1 MIHVFSLS
9 YRRYQLLSLL
19 THFFQT
25 FPKCGNCSIY
35 LRTKRMSSS
44 VPRTQSSRWKNLSKS
59 FEDTYSD
66 FVCLI
71 REFDQ
76 PDEGQEDF
84 AKLLSYNLT
93 GGKRVRG
100 AIVAATVE
108 AFCPKESIT
117 IDCVHRAHL
126 TGWCIEMLHAGFLVL
141 DDIVDNSPTR
151 RGKPSWFSH
160 VRQNAGNGL
169 FAIND
174 GLHLIMTTKYVLH
187 KIFASNS
194 GCPVGFVKVLRLFDE
209 VGYRT
214 CWGQILDCRNS
225 WVSNSAENGIF
236 PLERF
241 TPATFDAIARWKTGF
256 YTFYLPVAC
265 GMAIAGVEDE
275 ELYSRAQEILLKL
288 GKYFQA
294 QDDFLDCFGDV
305 GLTGKIGT
313 DIADG
318 KCSWLVVECIL
329 RASAEELKI
338 IQKCYGRSDEAS
350 QSAVRTLYEKLRLPE
365 AFRTYEARTQEEII
379 QNIETW
385 DVPDTADSW
394 TPRHLFRLLTFMLFQ
409 RSR

>member
-1 MIHVFSLS
+1 MIHGFLFSH
-9 YRRYQLLSLL
+9 RRYYILSLL
-19 THFFQT
+19 TRFFHT
-25 FPKCGNCSIY
+25 SLKCDNCSIY
-35 LRTKRMSSS
+35 LRTKQMSAS
-44 VPRTQSSRWKNLSKS
+44 VHRTPSSRWKSLLKR

-66 FVCLI
+66 FACLVS
-71 REFDQ
+71 EFDQ

-93 GGKRVRG
+93 GGKRIRG

-108 AFCPKESIT
+108 AFCSEESLT
-117 IDCVHRAHL
+117 VDCVHRAHL

-151 RGKPSWFSH
+151 RGKPSWFSQ
-160 VRQNAGNGL
+160 VRQNVGNGL

-187 KIFASNS
+187 KIFTPTS
-194 GCPVGFVKVLRLFDE
+194 GCPVGFVKVLQLFDE

-225 WVSNSAENGIF
+225 WIPNSAENGIV
-236 PLERF
+236 PLEKF
-241 TPATFDAIARWKTGF
+241 TPSTFDTITRWKTGF

-265 GMAIAGVEDE
+265 GMAI
-275 ELYSRAQEILLKL
+275 
-288 GKYFQA
+288 
-294 QDDFLDCFGDV
+294 DDFLDCFGDV
-305 GLTGKIGT
+305 AVTGKIGT

-329 RASAEELKI
+329 RASEEERRI

-350 QSAVRTLYEKLRLPE
+350 QSAVRMLYEKLRLPE
-365 AFRTYEARTQEEII
+365 EFQTYEARAQEEII
-379 QNIETW
+379 QAIETW
-385 DVPDTADSW
+385 DVPDTSDSW
-394 TPRHLFRLLTFMLFQ
+394 TPRHLFRLLTDMLFQ
-409 RSR
+409 RSG